1 MNIKAKINKKTL
13 PANFAKAFKP
23 ADIRGIYPTEI
34 NEEVAYRVAR
44 AFVALYGLQEVLVG
58 RDMRL
63 SSPSLR
69 KAFVRGAKEQGAN
82 VIDIGLVDTPGLY
95 FASGTYAM
103 YGAMITAS
111 HNPKEFNGLKFVK
124 SGAIPL
130 TDTDGLDAIKM
141 LVAENKFLKP
151 KKKGILKKKN
161 ILNEYK
167 KYLQS
172 LVRVSSKRKI
182 SVVIDAGNGMA
193 SAFASVICR
202 GFPIEAHP
210 LFFGLDGSFP
220 NRDSNPTLE
229 KNQGPIQAEIKRVH
243 PDFGVA
249 FDGDVDRVA
258 FFDECGR
265 AVNSAVIGALIAKH
279 VLQKMPGAKIV
290 HTNYT
295 SKSFLETIR
304 KYGGVP
310 IRAKVGHSFI
320 KNTMRKEDAI
330 FACEHSAHFY
340 FKENFYTDSGILA
353 FLRILEEYASPENEG
368 KKFSEL
374 VAEFGR
380 YRQTEEILMKVKDK
394 DGVLK
399 SAEEW
404 YRNKKPTQIDTFN
417 DLYVEFPDF
426 WFGLQKSI
434 TEDALKLVLEAVDE
448 ETMLAKQK
456 EVLDLVKKFNT

>member
-1 MNIKAKINKKTL
+1 MNSKEKNETGVL

-23 ADIRGIYPTEI
+23 ADIRGIYPDEI
-34 NEEVAYRVAR
+34 NEEVAYRTAR
-44 AFVALYGLQEVLVG
+44 AFVALYGLHEVLVG

-82 VIDIGLVDTPGLY
+82 VVDIGMTDTPGLY
-95 FASGTYAM
+95 FASGVYSM

-111 HNPKEFNGLKFVK
+111 HNPKEFNGLKLVK

-130 TDTDGLDAIKM
+130 TDTDGLNTIKT
-141 LVAENKFLKP
+141 LVLENKFPKP
-151 KKKGILKKKN
+151 MKKGILKKKN

-172 LVRVSSKRKI
+172 LVRISSNRKI

-193 SAFASVICR
+193 SALAPVICR

-229 KNQGPIQAEIKRVH
+229 KNQGPIQAEIKRVR

-249 FDGDVDRVA
+249 FDGDADRAA
-258 FFDECGR
+258 FFDERGR
-265 AVNSAVIGALIAKH
+265 AVNSAVIGALIVKH
-279 VLQKMPGAKIV
+279 VLQKISGAKIV
-290 HTNYT
+290 YTNYT

-310 IRAKVGHSFI
+310 VRAKVGHSFI
-320 KNTMRKEDAI
+320 KNTMRKEDAV

-353 FLRILEEYASPENEG
+353 FLRILEEYASPQNEG

-374 VAEFGR
+374 SAEFDR
-380 YRQTEEILMKVKDK
+380 YRQTEEILIRVKDK
-394 DGVLK
+394 DSVLK
-399 SAEEW
+399 LAEEW
-404 YRNKKPTQIDTFN
+404 YRKRKPAQIDTFN
-417 DLYVEFPDF
+417 GLYVEFSDF

-434 TEDALKLVLEAVDE
+434 TEDALKLVLEAIDE

-456 EVLDLVKKFNT
+456 EALDMVKKFDR